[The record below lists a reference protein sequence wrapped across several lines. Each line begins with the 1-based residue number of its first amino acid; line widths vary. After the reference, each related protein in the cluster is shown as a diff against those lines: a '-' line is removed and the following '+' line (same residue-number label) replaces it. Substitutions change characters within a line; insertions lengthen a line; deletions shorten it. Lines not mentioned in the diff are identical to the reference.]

1 MKRLWLI
8 DASIYFFKAYFG
20 PAPDSLATFART
32 MLKLRREVASD
43 LALVAWDHSLFTGF
57 RHHIC
62 DDYKAN
68 RALPD
73 DELAAEMATAER
85 LCRALGFTDFASEVY
100 EADDILATAA
110 RWAKEHK
117 LPVTVI
123 SADKDLGQLILAE
136 QDLMWDYP
144 NGDKLGMSEIEQY
157 FGVPAHL
164 IADKLA
170 LAGDAA
176 DNIAGIPGVGNK
188 TATQLIQYLGGVEQI
203 LARRGEIDALPM
215 RGAKRV
221 ASLIDEHDE
230 AALIAKA
237 LTTLAD
243 DVDIELNDKILSV
256 RQSDVNELAA
266 LEAIIQMALIVK
278 ASES

>member
-1 MKRLWLI
+1 MKRVWLI

-20 PAPDSLATFART
+20 PAPNSLATFART
-32 MLKLRREVASD
+32 MLRLRRDVDED

-57 RHHIC
+57 RHQLC
-62 DDYKAN
+62 DHYKAN

-73 DELAAEMATAER
+73 EQLADELATAER
-85 LCRALGFTDFASEVY
+85 LCKALGFADYASEIY

-110 RWAKEHK
+110 RWAREKG
-117 LPVTVI
+117 LPITVI

-144 NGDKLGMSEIEQY
+144 NGDKLGMSEIKQY
-157 FGVPAHL
+157 FGVPAHM

-176 DNIAGIPGVGNK
+176 DNIQGIPGVGIK
-188 TATQLIQYLGGVEQI
+188 TATQLIDYLGGVEQI
-203 LARRGEIDALPM
+203 LARRGEIEDLPI

-221 ASLIDEHDE
+221 ASLIDEYDE
-230 AALIAKA
+230 AVLIAKA

-243 DVDIELNDKILSV
+243 DIDMPLDESVLSV
-256 RQSDVNELAA
+256 RQSDVGELAA
-266 LEAIIQMALIVK
+266 LEAIIQLSLITKALK
-278 ASES
+278 